1 MKLAQ
6 ALNLR
11 SDIQNR
17 MTELEDRLAANARTQ
32 EGVPPAEDPVKLFTE
47 YEACAAQLETLMAQI
62 NRTNN
67 AATVNG
73 MTLTELLAKRDCLKL
88 RVKTYGRFLRE
99 AGNIGGRTMRSEIR
113 ILSTV
118 SVADYR
124 KKLDDISAELRE
136 IDGAIQEANWVT
148 ELEE

>member
-17 MTELEDRLAANARTQ
+17 MCELEDRLAANARTQ
-32 EGVPPAEDPVKLFTE
+32 EGVTPAEDPVALFEE
-47 YEACAAQLETLMAQI
+47 YENCVVQLETLMAQI

-67 AATVNG
+67 ETVING
-73 MTLTELLAKRDCLKL
+73 ITLTALLAKRDCLKL
-88 RVKTYGRFLRE
+88 RVKTYRRFLQE
-99 AGNIGGRTMRSEIR
+99 ASALAGRAMRSEIR

-118 SVADYR
+118 PVSDYR
-124 KKLDDISAELRE
+124 KRLDDCAAELRK
-136 IDGAIQEANWVT
+136 IDGIIQEANWVT
-148 ELEE
+148 ELG

>member
-32 EGVPPAEDPVKLFTE
+32 EGVAPSEDPVKLFSE
-47 YEACAAQLETLMAQI
+47 YEACAVQLEELMARI
-62 NRTNN
+62 NRVNCE
-67 AATVNG
+67 TVING
-73 MTLTELLAKRDCLKL
+73 STLTELLAKRDCLKL
-88 RVKTYGRFLRE
+88 RVRTYRRFLQE
-99 AGNIGGRTMRSEIR
+99 ASAIGGRSMRSEIR

-118 SVADYR
+118 SVTEYR
-124 KKLDDISAELRE
+124 KLLDDCSAKLRE
-136 IDGAIQEANWVT
+136 IDGLIQEANWIT
-148 ELEE
+148 EC